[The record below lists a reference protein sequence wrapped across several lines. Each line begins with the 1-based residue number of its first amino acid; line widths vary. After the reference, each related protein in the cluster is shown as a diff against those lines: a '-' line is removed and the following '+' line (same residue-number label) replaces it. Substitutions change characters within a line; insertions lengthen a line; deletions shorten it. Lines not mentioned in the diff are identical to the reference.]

1 MLCSTCSKRTSC
13 KEICEEVESFLKK
26 KKNYKLTY
34 RKKEIA
40 ICEMAEDNKCFE
52 RYLRTYR
59 KKERNGCIKNTTISH
74 EVWMDIRNIIE
85 TKLTPKQRDNT
96 ISFLDG
102 HSMESIGSKNGTSG
116 QAVRDS
122 IFGHPKQGGGAVRKI
137 QRSMRSSTNKQTT
150 CGKLLRIERYSV

>member
-1 MLCSTCSKRTSC
+1 MLCSKCSKRTSC
-13 KEICEEVESFLKK
+13 TELCESVELELKK
-26 KKNYKLTY
+26 RRNGTLTY
-34 RKKEIA
+34 KNKE
-40 ICEMAEDNKCFE
+40 EHLSDMTMEGYCFE
-52 RYLRTYR
+52 RYLQIGRI
-59 KKERNGCIKNTTISH
+59 KERNGNIENTNISK
-74 EVWMDIRNIIE
+74 EKWMDIRNVIE

>member
-1 MLCSTCSKRTSC
+1 
-13 KEICEEVESFLKK
+13 
-26 KKNYKLTY
+26 
-34 RKKEIA
+34 
-40 ICEMAEDNKCFE
+40 MAEDNKCFE

-74 EVWMDIRNIIE
+74 EVWMDIRNVIE

-137 QRSMRSSTNKQTT
+137 QRSMRSSKNKQTT
-150 CGKLLRIERYSV
+150 CGKLLRIERCSV